1 MSTSE
6 PDDVRSRVVMILAAT
21 DPSSAELDPAVRATG
36 AVARDRVGED
46 GTVRLGVRL
55 PDDPLSATMGER
67 RELEPVDAV
76 VEITAADGVSPLEA
90 AGIVEGML
98 DVLGGS
104 VDPGRCAV
112 IAGSCYRFLS
122 ADGPLFIAL
131 AGYRDPAI
139 SMEQLSVWWRD
150 RHGPLALS
158 IVDPLPL
165 AYEQLHADQEAARAA
180 SVACGL
186 PMQGYD
192 MYDTIAIDSLE
203 SLSGSVMNPEV
214 AAQLFEDEVGHVDHS
229 RMRGAIQRT
238 LE

>member
-1 MSTSE
+1 MSTTA

-21 DPSSAELDPAVRATG
+21 DPSSPELDAAVRAVG
-36 AVARDRVGED
+36 AVALDRVGEG

-55 PDDPLSATMGER
+55 PDDPLSAAMGER

-76 VEITAADGVSPLEA
+76 VEITAADRVSPLDT
-90 AGIVEGML
+90 AGTVEGML
-98 DVLGGS
+98 DALGES
-104 VDPGRCAV
+104 IDPQRCAV

-122 ADGPLFIAL
+122 AAGPLFIAL

-139 SMEQLSVWWRD
+139 SMDELTEWWLH

-158 IVDPLPL
+158 IVEPLPL
-165 AYEQLHADQEAARAA
+165 AYEQLHADQDASRAA
-180 SVACGL
+180 SEASGL
-186 PMQGYD
+186 PTQGYD

-203 SLSGSVMNPEV
+203 SLEGSVMNPEV
-214 AAQLFEDEVGHVDHS
+214 AVQLFEDEVGHVDHS

-238 LE
+238 VQ